1 MYGVS
6 RQRSCPRSA
15 HGSPCSMIT
24 VSLWIALRNS
34 TNVADRI
41 GQAVRGEAI
50 SKRAEGRR
58 GHSSGG
64 KGCFESSHIDEHM
77 TSAIAF
83 VFFHVEKE
91 I

>member
-6 RQRSCPRSA
+6 RWRSCPRSA
-15 HGSPCSMIT
+15 HGSPRSMIT
-24 VSLWIALRNS
+24 VSLWIALRKS
-34 TNVADRI
+34 TNVVDLT
-41 GQAVRGEAI
+41 GQAVREEAI

-58 GHSSGG
+58 GYSSGG
-64 KGCFESSHIDEHM
+64 RGCFESSRIDEHM
-77 TSAIAF
+77 TNAIAL